1 MFAFSEKPVG
11 ASAGGLA
18 LVAGAAEE
26 LPGPIVHE
34 CVKQEQDLV
43 GS

>member
-11 ASAGGLA
+11 ASAGGL
-18 LVAGAAEE
+18 AGAAEE